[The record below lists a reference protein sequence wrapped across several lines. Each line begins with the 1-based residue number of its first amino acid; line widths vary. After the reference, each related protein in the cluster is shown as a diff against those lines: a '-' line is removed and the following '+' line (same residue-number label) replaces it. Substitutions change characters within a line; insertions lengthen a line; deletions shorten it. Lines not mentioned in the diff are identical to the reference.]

1 MWKDVNLLHHPENI
15 EYSHFTTEYF
25 VMVIHYPTS
34 ITMVCSPPHRL
45 SIIIWALIATLSST
59 KLNPSST
66 YLGLEQF
73 VPWKGMKWVERHFG
87 ITSHPRVNLYIH
99 QRQAVTRIR
108 FQQFAEQLFQF
119 YNKVTRVKGTICSY
133 SYSFLSQW

>member
-25 VMVIHYPTS
+25 VMVYAPSYINNYGMFTTTQ
-34 ITMVCSPPHRL
+34 IVYL
-45 SIIIWALIATLSST
+45 NLGVATLSST

-133 SYSFLSQW
+133 SYSSLSQW

>member
-1 MWKDVNLLHHPENI
+1 MERCKLVTPPRKHRVFSFYNRVLCYGHTPSYINNYGL
-15 EYSHFTTEYF
+15 FTTIQIVYHNLG
-25 VMVIHYPTS
+25 V
-34 ITMVCSPPHRL
+34 
-45 SIIIWALIATLSST
+45 ATLSST

>member
-15 EYSHFTTEYF
+15 EYSYFTTEYF
-25 VMVIHYPTS
+25 VMVIHHPTS
-34 ITMVCSPPHRL
+34 YGMFTTTQIVYHNL
-45 SIIIWALIATLSST
+45 GVATLSST

-119 YNKVTRVKGTICSY
+119 YNKVTRVKGTICTKIC
-133 SYSFLSQW
+133 

>member
-25 VMVIHYPTS
+25 VMVIHHPTS
-34 ITMVCSPPHRL
+34 ITM
-45 SIIIWALIATLSST
+45 IIATLSST

-119 YNKVTRVKGTICSY
+119 YNKVTRVKGTICTKIC
-133 SYSFLSQW
+133 